1 MLDPRLIFL
10 KEAVMEDWAS
20 LEVLEDGDS
29 ITIRVRNAVKSA
41 DYINHPQARE
51 NARKGHQAVL

>member
-1 MLDPRLIFL
+1 
-10 KEAVMEDWAS
+10 MEDWAS